1 MAELNILVL
10 HSLGD
15 KKEAPF
21 FLKNQVFMLQKY
33 QPENNYLYHD
43 VALPLP
49 SYVKD
54 FDFDLIL
61 LDVTMLCARWSSN
74 SKFEKLKEE
83 YAFVKD
89 SNAIKIAFPQDEYD
103 CSKILDD
110 WMVEWKVDIVYS
122 VISDNWSILYPRY
135 HSVGCIKLAFTGY
148 IDESLID
155 WPKKTFDSRSLDIGY
170 RAKNLLPYFGRIG
183 QIKSSIAY
191 ELLKKTSAI
200 KNLNLDIAV
209 GDKSTLYGKD
219 WLDFINNSKFTL
231 GTNSGSSLL
240 DPTGVIQKKVRK
252 FLFKNP
258 KASFEEV
265 EAQCFPAEDGIY
277 EFTAISPR
285 VMEAALLNSCQILV
299 EGRYS
304 DFMVPWENYIPI
316 KPDASNWDEVYL
328 AMSDYSYVQKI
339 IKETRLKILDT
350 KELRAREKSQKI
362 LTDVAEFLA
371 NRNSQNSTEMVHKV
385 LNKYRLEMNEK
396 VYNKVWL
403 KRRLR
408 KWLVSSLNNYP
419 RLQVIAR
426 QIYNKINYD

>member
-1 MAELNILVL
+1 MAALNVLVL

-33 QPENNYLYHD
+33 QPDNNYLYHD

-61 LDVTMLCARWSSN
+61 LDVTLLCARWSPSK
-74 SKFEKLKEE
+74 KFEKLKEE
-83 YAFVKD
+83 YAFVRD
-89 SNAIKIAFPQDEYD
+89 SCAIKIAFPQDEYD
-103 CSKILDD
+103 CNQILDN
-110 WMVEWKVDIVYS
+110 WMMEWNVDIVYS
-122 VISDNWSILYPRY
+122 VISDNWNVLYPRY
-135 HSVGCIKLAFTGY
+135 HKEGCIKLAYTGY

-155 WPKKTFDSRSLDIGY
+155 WPIKPFDSRALDIGY

-183 QIKSSIAY
+183 EIKSSIAY
-191 ELLKKTSAI
+191 ELLKKTAVI
-200 KNLNLDIAV
+200 KNLSLDIAV

-240 DPTGVIQKKVRK
+240 DPVGNIQKKVREYLLK
-252 FLFKNP
+252 KP

-265 EAQCFPAEDGIY
+265 EEQCFPNEDCKY

-304 DFMVPWENYIPI
+304 DLMIPWENYIPI

-328 AMSDYSYVQKI
+328 AMGDYSYVQKI
-339 IKETRLKILDT
+339 IKDTRLKILDT
-350 KELRAREKSQKI
+350 KELRAREKSRKILNDVSEFLVSRKSQASTDMVQKI
-362 LTDVAEFLA
+362 LNEYEV
-371 NRNSQNSTEMVHKV
+371 
-385 LNKYRLEMNEK
+385 EMNEK
-396 VYNKVWL
+396 VYNKVWF